1 MIIFM
6 LSLKSEI
13 KFTLSVSFYLDTES
27 SLEMYDVGFSSV
39 HFSRSVVSNSL
50 RPPPCGFRFH

>member
-1 MIIFM
+1 M
-6 LSLKSEI
+6 LSLKSDI